1 MMVREFKSRI
11 GTGCVEVDVDFISEI
26 RTDRRRKP
34 LPWFTLANLHS
45 TLVSDLVA
53 QRWTHEED
61 MACISKPSLDDTLAD
76 TCSL

>member
-1 MMVREFKSRI
+1 MVREFKSRS
-11 GTGCVEVDVDFISEI
+11 GTGCVEVDVLFISESI
-26 RTDRRRKP
+26 IDRRRKS

-45 TLVSDLVA
+45 TQVSDLVA

-76 TCSL
+76 PCIP